1 MFVKLM
7 SSVHLV
13 EKACASPLFHASASA
28 ATSSSTKDSSDSACV
43 VIMDV

>member
-1 MFVKLM
+1 MFVKLT

-28 ATSSSTKDSSDSACV
+28 HQLFH
-43 VIMDV
+43 